1 MSSPTVLAY
10 LFHTPP
16 APAGLDDWMAD
27 AACQYTDPEA
37 FFPDLG
43 HRGSAGKKVC
53 ARCPVSAQCLQCA
66 TAHADPHGI
75 WGGQLPRERSSLR
88 APMRSWAAVVGLTC
102 PAAGGVPAE
111 VQHAYYAAHAEEA
124 AA

>member
-16 APAGLDDWMAD
+16 APAGGDDWMAD
-27 AACQYTDPEA
+27 AACQYTGPEA

-43 HRGSAGKKVC
+43 HRGFAGKKVC
-53 ARCPVSAQCLQCA
+53 ARCPVSAQCLQWA
-66 TAHADPHGI
+66 TAHAEPHGI
-75 WGGQLPRERSSLR
+75 WGGQLPRERS
-88 APMRSWAAVVGLTC
+88 SWAAVVGLTC

-111 VQHAYYAAHAEEA
+111 VQHAYYAAHAEETA
-124 AA
+124 A